1 MTRLPLAQPGRQ
13 VAFGLALLA
22 AGLLAVLDRLQ
33 MFDRA
38 LLPTFWPLLLV
49 GLGLVRLLRPTHA
62 GSVPAGAALL
72 IVGGMLTAH
81 RLGYTGLHW
90 TDVWPAFLLLGGLS
104 MLLRGLRGGDRPG
117 R

>member
-1 MTRLPLAQPGRQ
+1 MTHPHLPHPGRQ

-22 AGLLAVLDRLQ
+22 AGLLALLDRLQ
-33 MFDRA
+33 LFDRA
-38 LLPTFWPLLLV
+38 LLPTFWLLLV
-49 GLGLVRLLRPTHA
+49 GLGLLRLLRPTHA

-72 IVGGMLTAH
+72 IVGGVLTAH

-90 TDVWPAFLLLGGLS
+90 PDVWPAFLLLGGLS

>member
-1 MTRLPLAQPGRQ
+1 MSRPHLPHPGRQ

-22 AGLLAVLDRLQ
+22 AGLLAVLDRLEA
-33 MFDRA
+33 FDRA

-49 GLGLVRLLRPTHA
+49 GLGLARLLRPSHA
-62 GSVPAGAALL
+62 GAVPAGIALL

-90 TDVWPAFLLLGGLS
+90 ADVWPAFLLLGGLS
-104 MLLRGLRGGDRPG
+104 LLLQGLRGGARPG